1 MSLSGASPAGA
12 SSRRVAIGLVLGG
25 IATVQ
30 LGAVFAKSLFEAA
43 GPLTMAWL
51 RLTTAGLVLLLIARP
66 RLRGHSRRDWLV
78 LLGYSVSLAGM
89 NVTFYQSMAR
99 IPVGMAVTIEFLG
112 PLAVALATGRRFR
125 ELAWALVAALGVA
138 LLGWSPGSLTWAG
151 VGFALLA
158 GAGWACYIL
167 IGPATGRRWPGVD
180 AVAWANLAG
189 SAVLLTPVLI
199 SHGEVLSRPGIWLA
213 GLGVGLLNSVIP
225 YSLEIQAL
233 RSLEK
238 HIFSILMSLEPAM
251 AALAAWLVLQERLS
265 GSDLAAMVC
274 VVAASAGVTWS
285 ARRDR
290 RRPPPDG
297 PAAAPTDPAPVE

>member
-1 MSLSGASPAGA
+1 M
-12 SSRRVAIGLVLGG
+12 VLAG

-30 LGAVFAKSLFEAA
+30 LGAVFAKSLFQEA

-51 RLTTAGLVLLLIARP
+51 RLTTAGLVLTLIARP

-78 LLGYSVSLAGM
+78 LLGYAASLAGM

-112 PLAVALATGRRFR
+112 PLTVALATGRRAR
-125 ELAWALVAALGVA
+125 ELIWALLAAGGVA
-138 LLGWSPGSLTWAG
+138 LLGWSPGSLNWAG

-167 IGPATGRRWPGVD
+167 VGPATGRRWPGVE

-189 SAVLLTPVLI
+189 SIALLAPVLI
-199 SHGEVLSRPGIWLA
+199 SHGQVLARPGVWLA

-251 AALAAWLVLQERLS
+251 AGLAAWLVLRERLS
-265 GSDLAAMVC
+265 GVDLLAMAC
-274 VVAASAGVTWS
+274 VVTASVGVTWS
-285 ARRDR
+285 AARDR
-290 RRPPPDG
+290 RRPPP
-297 PAAAPTDPAPVE
+297 AAPPEGQD